1 MGHSMEPIWGIC
13 PVKKGSTMASARK
26 RAESVS
32 LRSRRERRAAGES
45 SALFTL
51 FMLTVCAARG
61 QRGPVRALLSGR

>member
-32 LRSRRERRAAGES
+32 LRSRRERRAAGER
-45 SALFTL
+45 ALVS
-51 FMLTVCAARG
+51 FMLTLCAARG